1 MNEMFLCNI
10 NDIAFLFD
18 VQTAGKIT
26 MLEATLKKEN
36 DVLASE
42 IKKIASTEAS
52 LSSADN
58 EFAKWA
64 EFLKAKQMAA
74 AEANN
79 ALKNLK

>member
-1 MNEMFLCNI
+1 
-10 NDIAFLFD
+10 
-18 VQTAGKIT
+18 

-58 EFAKWA
+58 EFAKLA